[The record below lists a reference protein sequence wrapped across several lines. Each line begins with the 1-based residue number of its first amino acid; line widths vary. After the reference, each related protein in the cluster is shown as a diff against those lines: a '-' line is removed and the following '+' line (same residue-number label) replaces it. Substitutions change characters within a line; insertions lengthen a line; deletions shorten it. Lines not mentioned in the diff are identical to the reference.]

1 MNFIVP
7 HHHRYYAILHPMRAR
22 YKCTVK
28 LARRIVLILWALSVV
43 MALPILVGQ
52 VGFIPSLSVR
62 SCDWSVSSWY
72 CLSCLVFG
80 QCRQGTVCPVLWLVS
95 VVMAQPVMSCD
106 WSVSSGHCLSCL
118 VISQCRPL
126 LRLVSVGPVL

>member
-52 VGFIPSLSVR
+52 VGFIHSLSVR
-62 SCDWSVSSWY
+62 SCDWSVSSWYYLSCPVIDQCLRGIVCLSCDWSVSSWY
-72 CLSCLVFG
+72 CLSCLVIR
-80 QCRQGTVCPVLWLVS
+80 QCRQGTVCPVL
-95 VVMAQPVMSCD
+95 
-106 WSVSSGHCLSCL
+106 
-118 VISQCRPL
+118 
-126 LRLVSVGPVL
+126 